1 MVFAIAFRQ
10 IKLGCACPT
19 VVACLWVR
27 TRSISARWVTQAQMV
42 WPGRVTGGPM
52 PNGG

>member
-10 IKLGCACPT
+10 TKLGCACPT
-19 VVACLWVR
+19 VVAYLGVSM
-27 TRSISARWVTQAQMV
+27 RSISAQWVTQAQMV
-42 WPGRVTGGPM
+42 WPGRVSGGPK